1 MSCSVRTGSD
11 DFSTWLRSSILRGGM
26 SSFVRYMA
34 KPSSFLEA
42 HPDKP
47 ETAAKH
53 NKMRIAVFVDF
64 DIVLTSSVIL
74 PD

>member
-1 MSCSVRTGSD
+1 
-11 DFSTWLRSSILRGGM
+11 
-26 SSFVRYMA
+26 MA